1 MKALRVAPIALM
13 ALAALSLTAC
23 GSKNL
28 RKPTELQ
35 SISNPAIKPDK
46 AWTTS
51 AGDGSDDMY
60 TGLQLRLESDALFA
74 ADADG
79 EVFAINP
86 ANGNRIWRTKT
97 KSRVVAGPG
106 VSGNAVVVGTLDGDV
121 IALQRSDGAELWRV
135 KASSEVLAAPSGD
148 GDMVVTRAVDGRLS
162 GLSTVNGERKWTSD
176 FSVPNLTVRGL
187 SAPLVL
193 DGRVYTGLDNGHLA
207 ALRLDD
213 GQPVWDQAIAV
224 PSGRTELERLTDID
238 AGLLASGSEIFAV
251 SFSGEFVCVD
261 SDTGQVLWRRTVKS
275 YSGMAQAG
283 DLVIVTDESGVVW
296 ALDAR
301 TGAAAWKQEGLL
313 YRKLSP
319 PAYFNGYVVVG
330 DFEGYLHWLN
340 PKDGTIVGRSRAG
353 SDPIRAQMI
362 STDKLLYVM
371 NNGGKITAVS
381 AK

>member
-1 MKALRVAPIALM
+1 MIARRFAPIVVVAVA
-13 ALAALSLTAC
+13 ALALTGC

-28 RKPTELQ
+28 RKPAELK
-35 SISNPAIKPDK
+35 SISNPAIKPDR
-46 AWTTS
+46 AWSTS
-51 AGDGSDDMY
+51 AGSGSNDMY
-60 TGLQLRLESDALFA
+60 TGLRLQLESDALFA

-86 ANGNRIWRTKT
+86 ANGDRIWRAKT
-97 KSRVVAGPG
+97 KSRVISGPG
-106 VSGNAVVVGTLDGDV
+106 VSGNAVLVGTLDGDV
-121 IALQRSDGAELWRV
+121 IALKRSDGTELWRT
-135 KASSEVLAAPSGD
+135 KASSEVLASPEGD
-148 GDMVVTRAVDGRLS
+148 GDIVVTRTVDGRLA
-162 GLSTVNGERKWTSD
+162 GLSLVNGERKWASD

-187 SAPLVL
+187 SAPMVQ
-193 DGRVYTGLDNGHLA
+193 DGRVYVGLDNGHMA

-213 GQPVWDQAIAV
+213 GQPIWEQAIAV

-238 AGLLASGSEIFAV
+238 AGLMASGSEIFAV

-261 SDTGQVLWRRTVKS
+261 ADTGQVLWRRTVKS
-275 YSGMAQAG
+275 YSGMARAG

-301 TGAAAWKQEGLL
+301 TGAAAWKQEDLK

-319 PAYFNGYVVVG
+319 PAFFNGYVVVG

-353 SDPIRAQMI
+353 SDPIRAAMVA
-362 STDKLLYVM
+362 TDKMLYVM
-371 NNGGKITAVS
+371 NNGGKIVAIRS
-381 AK
+381 N